1 MDKTKIIAN
10 YLPQYH
16 CIPENDKW
24 WGKGYTDWVAVQKA
38 TKLFEGHSQ
47 PRVPLGNNYYD
58 LSQIDAV
65 KLQAKLANNYGV
77 YGFGIYHYWFTNDLH
92 LLDKPALILK
102 DNPEININ
110 YMFIW
115 DNGSWKRTWSNVK
128 ENANDWAPEFDNSVK
143 DNTKGI
149 LAELVYG
156 TESDWRNH
164 FEYLLPFFKDER
176 YIKQNNKPVFAFFNQ
191 YNQEDI
197 IQEMVKYWDGLA
209 KENGFAGIEVIGKYS
224 PGMTSK
230 MEKEF
235 FYEPY
240 QHAFTYDSFVTKAIR
255 KIKKDYLK
263 ISALSLYDYDKVW
276 NRILST
282 ANNNM
287 DNSVI
292 YGAIVGYDD
301 SPRRGKNGKILTG
314 ASPDKFQ
321 RYLTELLQI
330 SNKQN
335 KEYIFLTA
343 WNEWGEGAYLE
354 PDEENGYAYLEALK
368 RAVDSVNEEDQ

>member
-1 MDKTKIIAN
+1 
-10 YLPQYH
+10 
-16 CIPENDKW
+16 
-24 WGKGYTDWVAVQKA
+24 
-38 TKLFEGHSQ
+38 
-47 PRVPLGNNYYD
+47 
-58 LSQIDAV
+58 
-65 KLQAKLANNYGV
+65 
-77 YGFGIYHYWFTNDLH
+77 
-92 LLDKPALILK
+92 
-102 DNPEININ
+102 
-110 YMFIW
+110 
-115 DNGSWKRTWSNVK
+115 
-128 ENANDWAPEFDNSVK
+128 
-143 DNTKGI
+143 
-149 LAELVYG
+149 
-156 TESDWRNH
+156 
-164 FEYLLPFFKDER
+164 
-176 YIKQNNKPVFAFFNQ
+176 
-191 YNQEDI
+191 
-197 IQEMVKYWDGLA
+197 MVKYWDGLA